1 MPWTALR
8 TRTSQR
14 CWTRGSATSVT
25 TSLSTVSHRLVK
37 NIGLN
42 KNKVDPTTKWTNR
55 PIIGLVSVWLPN
67 ELWLIGPAIIVYSGE
82 PFALPE
88 GQEDLHLHPLPRPD
102 DLQAAVGDQGCGDP
116 DDQGA
121 FTLILRSVLFHVTNQ
136 NQIEGKRRFWVTKP
150 NILAQQRG
158 LGSDLLSST
167 TWSFQGEAGEQ
178 RCRLNIKTVFVAG
191 PEGGFCGARG
201 ELETDL
207 RCSWAGGKSHNI
219 INKNKNNQKFVPF
232 ERLTSCQLKDSLPLH
247 EPWHSDLPNF
257 LRLVIIIRPPCY
269 QNHDTIL

>member
-88 GQEDLHLHPLPRPD
+88 GQEDLHLHTLPRPN
-102 DLQAAVGDQGCGDP
+102 DLQAAVGDQGRGDP

-167 TWSFQGEAGEQ
+167 T
-178 RCRLNIKTVFVAG
+178 
-191 PEGGFCGARG
+191 
-201 ELETDL
+201 
-207 RCSWAGGKSHNI
+207 
-219 INKNKNNQKFVPF
+219 
-232 ERLTSCQLKDSLPLH
+232 
-247 EPWHSDLPNF
+247 
-257 LRLVIIIRPPCY
+257 
-269 QNHDTIL
+269 

>member
-67 ELWLIGPAIIVYSGE
+67 ELWLIGLAIIVYSGK

-88 GQEDLHLHPLPRPD
+88 WQEDLHLHPLPRPD

-178 RCRLNIKTVFVAG
+178 RCRLN
-191 PEGGFCGARG
+191 R
-201 ELETDL
+201 
-207 RCSWAGGKSHNI
+207 
-219 INKNKNNQKFVPF
+219 KNMCC
-232 ERLTSCQLKDSLPLH
+232 RIS
-247 EPWHSDLPNF
+247 
-257 LRLVIIIRPPCY
+257 RR
-269 QNHDTIL
+269 ILWCTRRTGNWSSTLLSRWEVSQHHQQ